1 MQNIVAVLF
10 KNESEGFQAITE
22 LRQMPETEKYVIL
35 QMALIKRQGQT
46 ISVADSYDSGIQTGN
61 NAAIGGLTGALV
73 GILGGPIGVLLMG
86 SYGLMAG
93 SLVGS
98 AEALDSAA
106 MIETV
111 SNKLL
116 DGEIALVA
124 LAEEAEEAELDARLK
139 KFDVE
144 IVRFDAAVVAEEV
157 EEAQEMQKEMDRLA
171 RKQLREVK
179 KEERKTKIEEK
190 RAKIAA
196 DFDAF
201 KQKHKKASQE

>member
-1 MQNIVAVLF
+1 MQNIAAVLF

-22 LRQMPETEKYVIL
+22 LKQMPETEKCVIL

-46 ISVADSYDSGIQTGN
+46 VSLCDSYDSGIQTGN
-61 NAAIGGLTGALV
+61 NMALGGLMGGLV

-86 SYGLMAG
+86 SYGMLAG

-116 DGEIALVA
+116 DGEVALVA
-124 LAEEAEEAELDARLK
+124 LAEEADEAELDARLG

-144 IVRFDAAVVAEEV
+144 IARFDAAVVAEEV
-157 EEAQEMQKEMDRLA
+157 EEAQQMQQEMDRLA

-179 KEERKTKIEEK
+179 KAERKAKVEEK
-190 RAKIAA
+190 RAKLAA
-196 DFDAF
+196 DFEAF
-201 KQKHKKASQE
+201 KNKHKS

>member
-22 LRQMPETEKYVIL
+22 LRQEPAAENFAIL
-35 QMALIKRQGQT
+35 QMALIKRQGQS
-46 ISVADSYDSGIQTGN
+46 ISVCDSYDSGIQAGN
-61 NAAIGGLTGALV
+61 NAMIGGLMGGLI

-86 SYGLMAG
+86 SYGMLAGSMAG
-93 SLVGS
+93 T
-98 AEALDSAA
+98 AEALDNTA

-124 LAEEAEEAELDARLK
+124 LAEEAEEAELDARLG

-144 IVRFDAAVVAEEV
+144 IARFDAAVVAEEV
-157 EEAQEMQKEMDRLA
+157 EEAQKMQKEMDRQA
-171 RKQLREVK
+171 RKQLRDVK
-179 KEERKTKIEEK
+179 KAERKKSVEEK
-190 RAKIAA
+190 RAKISA
-196 DFDAF
+196 DFEAF
-201 KQKHKKASQE
+201 KQKHKKQK

>member
-1 MQNIVAVLF
+1 MQNVVAVLF

-22 LRQMPETEKYVIL
+22 LRQKPATEKCTIL
-35 QMALIKRQGQT
+35 QMALIKRQGQNVT
-46 ISVADSYDSGIQTGN
+46 VSDSYDAGIQAGE
-61 NAAIGGLTGALV
+61 NAALGGLMGGLV

-86 SYGLMAG
+86 SYGMLAG

-106 MIETV
+106 MIEIV

-116 DGEIALVA
+116 DGEVALVA
-124 LAEEAEEAELDARLK
+124 LAEEAEEAELDGLLG

-144 IVRFDAAVVAEEV
+144 IARFDAAVVAEEV
-157 EEAQEMQKEMDRLA
+157 EEAEQMQKEMDRQA
-171 RKQLREVK
+171 RRQLREVK
-179 KEERKTKIEEK
+179 KAERKKSVEDK

-201 KQKHKKASQE
+201 KKKFKD